1 MIDFLSSLP
10 NKLTRIVVASIASF
24 AFCSAIASANA
35 LTTPSSNDNT
45 KETAIVSKAE
55 TAFTLGGFTE
65 AVFIVSNLQQSQTF
79 FERVAGY
86 EVKDDSPVD
95 DKLKLLWQLP
105 DSAQLSQRLMG
116 NIGEERGYVRLVH
129 LAGVEQQRIRSST
142 QSWDTGGIFDVNVRV
157 KDMNKKFKALQAL
170 GWNAVSDPIEFSF
183 GPFVVKEWIVTGPD
197 GISIALIERVK
208 PELVDWPNLKEFSR
222 LFNSTQVVKDI
233 TTSTHFYRHVLGF
246 KPYLEH
252 KGASKTPSAN
262 VLGLPYNM
270 ATQVER
276 SVDILHP
283 DGINE
288 GSVELLQFHGAEG
301 KDVSALAR
309 PPHLGIAT
317 LRFPVS
323 NLTALKNKLTI
334 NQIKIVAEQQINLP
348 PYGLVDMLSIITPD
362 GNWLEFYHQK

>member
-1 MIDFLSSLP
+1 MIDLSSALP
-10 NKLTRIVVASIASF
+10 NKLTRFVVASITSF
-24 AFCSAIASANA
+24 IICSAITSAEEIANA
-35 LTTPSSNDNT
+35 FQNT
-45 KETAIVSKAE
+45 NIEDIAIASKTEA
-55 TAFTLGGFTE
+55 TFKLGGFTE

-79 FERVAGY
+79 FEQVAGY
-86 EVKDDSPVD
+86 EVKDDTPVD
-95 DKLKLLWQLP
+95 DKLKALWQLP
-105 DSAQLSQRLMG
+105 DSVTISQRLMG

-129 LAGVEQQRIRSST
+129 LTGVEQQRIRSST

-157 KDMNKKFKALQAL
+157 NDMNKKFKTLQAL
-170 GWNAVSDPIEFSF
+170 GWNAASDPIEFTF

-208 PELVDWPNLKEFSR
+208 PELLDWPNLKEFSR

-233 TTSTHFYRHVLGF
+233 KTSTHFYRNILGF

-252 KGASKTPSAN
+252 KGASKTASAN

-309 PPHLGIAT
+309 PPHLGITT

-323 NLTALKNKLTI
+323 NLKALKNKLTI
-334 NQIKIVAEQQINLP
+334 NQIKIVAQQQINLP

-362 GNWLEFYHQK
+362 GNWLEFYQQK